1 MFLNLAISLVL
12 SAITES
18 FKNPEKKAKLKLV
31 LLNIRD
37 QINNLY
43 PETSI

>member
-1 MFLNLAISLVL
+1 MFINLAISLVL
-12 SAITES
+12 SAIAES

-37 QINNLY
+37 QINALY
-43 PETSI
+43 PESLI